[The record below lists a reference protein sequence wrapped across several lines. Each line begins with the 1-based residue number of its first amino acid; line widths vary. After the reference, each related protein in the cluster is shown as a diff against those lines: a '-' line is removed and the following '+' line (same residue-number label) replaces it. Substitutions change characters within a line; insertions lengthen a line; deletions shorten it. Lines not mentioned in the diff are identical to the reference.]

1 MILYVLAESHWLS
14 LGEEP
19 KDSCEKDEAGWKDG
33 MLSQHSPIDW
43 MSTGDRRPRRT
54 LRSVVS
60 LGAKRFS
67 VLWEQKKKKCC
78 RF

>member
-1 MILYVLAESHWLS
+1 MILYVLAESHSLS

-19 KDSCEKDEAGWKDG
+19 KDSCEKDEAGWKDV
-33 MLSQHSPIDW
+33 MLSQRSLIDW
-43 MSTGDRRPRRT
+43 MSTGDRRPTRT

-67 VLWEQKKKKCC
+67 VLWGKKKCC